1 MQFPSYETD
10 YVAMIDWK
18 WLWAAM
24 LGGSILLAV
33 PGHSEFGA
41 IAGDVVGH
49 FFSALILA
57 VVPILGYWVI
67 YKSITKKEITYIFG
81 AAWIYLVLSQFFGF

>member
-1 MQFPSYETD
+1 M
-10 YVAMIDWK
+10 VNVK

-24 LGGSILLAV
+24 LGGSILLAA
-33 PGHSEFGA
+33 PGHSEIGA

-57 VVPILGYWVI
+57 IVPLLGYRLFFKQI
-67 YKSITKKEITYIFG
+67 GEKEISYIFG
-81 AAWIYLVLSQFFGF
+81 AAWLYLVFSQFFGL

>member
-1 MQFPSYETD
+1 M
-10 YVAMIDWK
+10 VNVK

-24 LGGSILLAV
+24 LGGSILLAA
-33 PGHSEFGA
+33 PGHSEIGA

-57 VVPILGYWVI
+57 IVPLLGYRLF
-67 YKSITKKEITYIFG
+67 YKQIGEKEITYIFG
-81 AAWIYLVLSQFFGF
+81 SAWLYLVFSQFFGS

>member
-1 MQFPSYETD
+1 
-10 YVAMIDWK
+10 
-18 WLWAAM
+18 M

-33 PGHSEFGA
+33 PGQTEIGG

-57 VVPILGYWVI
+57 IVPILGYRLF
-67 YKSITKKEITYIFG
+67 YKQISEKEITYIFG
-81 AAWIYLVLSQFFGF
+81 AAWMYLVLSQFFGW

>member
-1 MQFPSYETD
+1 M
-10 YVAMIDWK
+10 VNVK

-24 LGGSILLAV
+24 LGGSILLAA
-33 PGHSEFGA
+33 PGHSEIGA

-57 VVPILGYWVI
+57 IVPLLGYRLF
-67 YKSITKKEITYIFG
+67 YKQIGEKEITVYLWCRLALSCVFPIL
-81 AAWIYLVLSQFFGF
+81 WIVRRSPIPENES

>member
-1 MQFPSYETD
+1 M
-10 YVAMIDWK
+10 VNVK

-24 LGGSILLAV
+24 LGGSILLAA
-33 PGHSEFGA
+33 PGHSEIGA

-57 VVPILGYWVI
+57 IVPLLGYRLF
-67 YKSITKKEITYIFG
+67 YKQIGEKEISYIFG
-81 AAWIYLVLSQFFGF
+81 AAWLYLVFSQFFGL

>member
-1 MQFPSYETD
+1 M
-10 YVAMIDWK
+10 VNVK

-24 LGGSILLAV
+24 LGGSILLAA
-33 PGHSEFGA
+33 PGHSEIGA

-57 VVPILGYWVI
+57 IVPLLGYRLF
-67 YKSITKKEITYIFG
+67 YKQIGEKEISYIFG
-81 AAWIYLVLSQFFGF
+81 VAWLYLVFSQFFGL